1 MPGVFD
7 RMNFN
12 RTCFAVTAAL
22 YTAIASMICTASFAA
37 MPSGQDAG
45 SVAQGAAKRKM
56 MVAVHDADAHPWM
69 TPGLSPDQ
77 RAERVLKAMTQD
89 EKFRL
94 LRTEYGDAHPRPPGA
109 LGSAGYQPAIT
120 RLGLPAIQE
129 SDAGLGVAKPL
140 GVGATALP
148 SGLAT
153 AASFDPALA
162 YEGGA
167 MIGGEAHRRGFNVML
182 AGGADLVR
190 DPRNG
195 RNFEYAGE
203 DPLLAGVIVGNAIAG
218 IQSQHVVSTIKHFA
232 LNDLETA
239 RYTLSA
245 NIDRA
250 AARESDLLAFEIAIE
265 IGHPGAVMCS
275 YNRINA
281 VYACENDWLL
291 DRVLKHDWHYPG
303 FVMSDWGAVHGAA
316 KSALAGL
323 DQESAAESFDKEVYF
338 DKPLRAA
345 VASGEVPRSRID
357 DMARRILRS
366 LFAAGVID
374 HPAKPGPIDFDADR
388 EVAQRIEEAGAVL
401 LRNQDSLLPLS
412 AAQSVAVI
420 GGHADKGV
428 LTGGGSSAVQSPQ
441 GNAVPGVEPA
451 GWPGP
456 RIYQPSAPL
465 AAIEKR
471 AQGKVRFVEGKDT
484 AAAAQLAAHS
494 DVAVVFAEQWAAE
507 SFDLPT
513 LALPGSQNALVEAV
527 AKANPRT
534 IVVLETNGPVA
545 MPWLTR
551 VGAVLEAWYP
561 GAAGGEAIA
570 RLLYGEVAPGGRL
583 PVSWPRNASQLP
595 RPEIPGA
602 GLAAIGLPP
611 RGEPAQDVDYDIEG
625 ADVGYRWY
633 QRKHLDPLFPF
644 GYGLTYTHFDY
655 GDFEAHL
662 KDGHVTASFT
672 VANHGS
678 REGIDVPQLY
688 VTLPGANGIRRLAGW
703 CRINLKPGQS
713 AHLTITADPR
723 LLVNFDGRG
732 QQWQRPAGS
741 YLLQLGHSATS
752 FQGQAKLALTAAT
765 WAADAAPKG
774 VPQRCGASR
783 TQ

>member
-1 MPGVFD
+1 
-7 RMNFN
+7 MNFKLVSFV
-12 RTCFAVTAAL
+12 TTAVLHAAL
-22 YTAIASMICTASFAA
+22 ASLACTVSTASFAA
-37 MPSGQDAG
+37 TPPG
-45 SVAQGAAKRKM
+45 SAADGAAKRDT
-56 MVAVHDADAHPWM
+56 MVPMHDNDARPWLN
-69 TPGLSPDQ
+69 PRLPPDQ
-77 RAERVLKAMTQD
+77 RAELVLKVMTQD
-89 EKFRL
+89 EKFQL
-94 LRTEYGDAHPRPPGA
+94 LRTDYGDAHPRPPDA

-129 SDAGLGVAKPL
+129 SDAGLGVAKPHD
-140 GVGATALP
+140 VGATALP

-162 YEGGA
+162 YAGGA
-167 MIGGEAHRRGFNVML
+167 MIGSEAHRRGFNVML

-218 IQSQHVVSTIKHFA
+218 IQSQHIVSTIKHFA

-239 RYTLSA
+239 RNTLSA
-245 NIDRA
+245 NIA
-250 AARESDLLAFEIAIE
+250 PVAARESDLLAFEIAIE
-265 IGHPGAVMCS
+265 TGHPGAVMCA
-275 YNRINA
+275 YNRIND
-281 VYACENDWLL
+281 VYACENHWLL
-291 DRVLKHDWHYPG
+291 DQVLKHDWRYQG
-303 FVMSDWGAVHGAA
+303 FVMSDWGAVHSAA

-323 DQESAAESFDKEVYF
+323 DQESAGETFDTQVYF

-345 VASGEVPRSRID
+345 VASGEVPQSRID

-374 HPAKPGPIDFDADR
+374 YPAKMAPIDFAADR
-388 EVAQRIEEAGAVL
+388 KVAQRIEEAGAVL
-401 LRNQDSLLPLS
+401 LRNENSLLPLS

-441 GNAVPGVEPA
+441 GNAVPDAKPTD
-451 GWPGP
+451 WPGP

-465 AAIEKR
+465 AAVERR
-471 AQGKVRFVEGKDT
+471 AHGKVNFANGKDI
-484 AAAAQLAAHS
+484 AEAAQLAARA
-494 DVAVVFAEQWAAE
+494 DVAVVFVEQWAAE

-513 LALPGSQNALVEAV
+513 LALPGNQDALIEAV

-545 MPWLTR
+545 LPWLSR

-570 RLLYGEVAPGGRL
+570 RLLYGEVTPSGRL
-583 PVSWPRNASQLP
+583 PVSWPRDESQLP

-602 GLAAIGLPP
+602 GLASIGVPP
-611 RGEPAQDVDYDIEG
+611 QGNPAQDVDYDIEG

-633 QRKHLDPLFPF
+633 QHRNLEPLFPF
-644 GYGLTYTHFDY
+644 GYGLTYTQFEY
-655 GDFEAHL
+655 SAFEARVEH
-662 KDGHVTASFT
+662 GRVSASFT
-672 VANHGS
+672 VANRGS
-678 REGIDVPQLY
+678 REGVDVPQLY
-688 VTLPGANGIRRLAGW
+688 VTLPGTDEVRRLAGW
-703 CRINLKPGQS
+703 CRISLQAGQS
-713 AHLTITADPR
+713 THLTVTADPR
-723 LLVNFDGRG
+723 LLVNFDSRG
-732 QQWQRPAGS
+732 QQWKRPAGA
-741 YLLQLGHSATS
+741 YLLQLGHSARS
-752 FQGQAKLALTAAT
+752 FQGEDKVTLTALT
-765 WAADAAPKG
+765 WPADAAPKG
-774 VPQRCGASR
+774 AAQRCVAEG

>member
-1 MPGVFD
+1 MKPTALVSS
-7 RMNFN
+7 
-12 RTCFAVTAAL
+12 AAL
-22 YTAIASMICTASFAA
+22 RAALASLVCVACPASFATT
-37 MPSGQDAG
+37 PPP
-45 SVAQGAAKRKM
+45 RNTPR
-56 MVAVHDADAHPWM
+56 PWM
-69 TPGLSPDQ
+69 NPRLSPDQ
-77 RAERVLKAMTQD
+77 RAGLVLNAMTQD

-140 GVGATALP
+140 DIGATALP

-167 MIGGEAHRRGFNVML
+167 MIGSEAHRRGFNVML

-203 DPLLAGVIVGNAIAG
+203 DPLLAGLIAGNAIAG
-218 IQSQHVVSTIKHFA
+218 IQSQHVVSTIKHYA

-239 RYTLSA
+239 RNTLSA

-250 AARESDLLAFEIAIE
+250 AARASDLLAFEIAIE
-265 IGHPGAVMCS
+265 TGHPGSVMCS
-275 YNRINA
+275 YNRLNA

-291 DRVLKHDWHYPG
+291 DRVLKRDWRYKG
-303 FVMSDWGAVHGAA
+303 FVMSDWGAVHSAA

-323 DQESAAESFDKEVYF
+323 DQESAGETFDKEVYF
-338 DKPLRAA
+338 NKPLRAA
-345 VASGEVPRSRID
+345 VTSGEVPQSRID

-374 HPAKPGPIDFDADR
+374 HPAQPASIDFNADR
-388 EVAQRIEEAGAVL
+388 KVAQRVEEAGAVL
-401 LRNQDSLLPLS
+401 LRNRNSLLPLS

-428 LTGGGSSAVQSPQ
+428 LAGGGSSAVQSPQ
-441 GNAVPGVEPA
+441 GNAVPGVAPTS
-451 GWPGP
+451 WPGP

-465 AAIEKR
+465 AAIERR
-471 AQGKVRFVEGKDT
+471 AHGEVDFADGKDI

-494 DVAVVFAEQWAAE
+494 DVAVVFVEQWAGE

-513 LALPGSQNALVEAV
+513 LALPGNQDALVEAV
-527 AKANPRT
+527 AKANPHT
-534 IVVLETNGPVA
+534 IVVLETNGPAA
-545 MPWLTR
+545 MPWLDH

-583 PVSWPRNASQLP
+583 PVSWPRDESQLS
-595 RPEIPGA
+595 RPQIPGA

-611 RGEPAQDVDYDIEG
+611 QGKPAQDVDYNIEG

-633 QRKHLDPLFPF
+633 QRKHLEPLFPF
-644 GYGLTYTHFDY
+644 GYGLTYTHFEY
-655 GDFEAHL
+655 SGFKPRVEQ
-662 KDGHVTASFT
+662 GRVTASFT
-672 VANHGS
+672 VTNRSA

-688 VTLPGANGIRRLAGW
+688 VTLPGSGGVRRLVGW
-703 CRINLKPGQS
+703 CRISLKPDRS
-713 AHLTITADPR
+713 AHLTVTADPR
-723 LLVNFDGRG
+723 LLVNFDSRS
-732 QQWQRPAGS
+732 QQWQRPAGL

-752 FQGQAKLALTAAT
+752 FQGQGKVTLTAAT
-765 WAADAAPKG
+765 WPADAAPIG
-774 VPQRCGASR
+774 APQPCD
-783 TQ
+783 Q

>member
-1 MPGVFD
+1 
-7 RMNFN
+7 MNP
-12 RTCFAVTAAL
+12 R
-22 YTAIASMICTASFAA
+22 
-37 MPSGQDAG
+37 
-45 SVAQGAAKRKM
+45 
-56 MVAVHDADAHPWM
+56 
-69 TPGLSPDQ
+69 LSPDQ
-77 RAERVLKAMTQD
+77 RAELMLKAMTQD
-89 EKFRL
+89 EKFQL
-94 LRTEYGDAHPRPPGA
+94 IRTEYGDRHPRPAGA
-109 LGSAGYQPAIT
+109 LGSAGYAPAIS

-140 GVGATALP
+140 DVGATALP

-153 AASFDPALA
+153 AAGFDPALA
-162 YEGGA
+162 FEGGA

-218 IQSQHVVSTIKHFA
+218 IQSRHVVSTIKHFA

-239 RYTLSA
+239 RNTLSA

-265 IGHPGAVMCS
+265 TGHPGAVMCA

-281 VYACENDWLL
+281 VYACENKWLL
-291 DRVLKHDWHYPG
+291 DQVLKHDWHYPG
-303 FVMSDWGAVHGAA
+303 FVMSDWGAVHSAA

-323 DQESAAESFDKEVYF
+323 DQESAGESFDKEVYF

-345 VASGEVPRSRID
+345 VAAGEVPQSRID

-374 HPAKPGPIDFDADR
+374 RPAKPAPIDFDADR
-388 EVAQRIEEAGAVL
+388 KVAQRVEEAGAVL
-401 LRNQDSLLPLS
+401 LRNRDALLPLS
-412 AAQSVAVI
+412 VAQSVAVI

-441 GNAVPGVEPA
+441 GNAVPGVAPTN
-451 GWPGP
+451 WPGP

-471 AQGKVRFVEGKDT
+471 ARAKVDFADGKDI
-484 AAAAQLAAHS
+484 AAAARLAARA
-494 DVAVVFAEQWAAE
+494 DVAVVFVEQWAGE

-513 LALPGSQNALVEAV
+513 LALPGNQDALVEAV
-527 AKANPRT
+527 AKANPHT

-545 MPWLTR
+545 MPWLNN

-570 RLLYGEVAPGGRL
+570 RLLYGEVAPSGRL
-583 PVSWPRNASQLP
+583 PVSWPRDASQLP

-611 RGEPAQDVDYDIEG
+611 HGQPAQDVDYNIEG

-633 QRKHLDPLFPF
+633 QRRHLEPLFPF
-644 GYGLTYTHFDY
+644 GYGLTYTRFDY
-655 GDFEAHL
+655 SGFEVRVEQGRA
-662 KDGHVTASFT
+662 TASFT
-672 VANHGS
+672 VTNHGA
-678 REGIDVPQLY
+678 REGVDVPQLY
-688 VTLPGANGIRRLAGW
+688 VTLPGEKQVRRLAGW
-703 CRINLKPGQS
+703 CRISLKPAES
-713 AHLTITADPR
+713 AHLTVTADPR
-723 LLVNFDGRG
+723 LLVNFDSHDQR
-732 QQWQRPAGS
+732 WQRPAGA

-752 FQGQAKLALTAAT
+752 FQGEGKVTLPAAS
-765 WAADAAPKG
+765 WPADAAPKPG
-774 VPQRCGASR
+774 TGCTSGHASKSGADGHP
-783 TQ
+783 

>member
-1 MPGVFD
+1 MKPASFT
-7 RMNFN
+7 R
-12 RTCFAVTAAL
+12 AAAL
-22 YTAIASMICTASFAA
+22 HTALASLACIMSAASFAA
-37 MPSGQDAG
+37 TPDQSEARLAA
-45 SVAQGAAKRKM
+45 SLAQRDT
-56 MVAVHDADAHPWM
+56 MVPMHAADARPWM
-69 TPGLSPDQ
+69 NPRLSPDQ
-77 RAERVLKAMTQD
+77 RAGLVLKAMTQD

-94 LRTEYGDAHPRPPGA
+94 LRTEYGDGHPRPPGA
-109 LGSAGYQPAIT
+109 LGSAGYAPAIT
-120 RLGLPAIQE
+120 RLGLPALQE

-140 GVGATALP
+140 DAGATALP

-203 DPLLAGVIVGNAIAG
+203 DPLLAGLIVGNAVAG
-218 IQSQHVVSTIKHFA
+218 IQSQHLVSTIKHYA

-239 RYTLSA
+239 RNTLSA

-265 IGHPGAVMCS
+265 TGHPGAVMCS
-275 YNRINA
+275 YNRVNG
-281 VYACENDWLL
+281 VYACENEWLL

-303 FVMSDWGAVHGAA
+303 FVMSDWGAVHSAA

-323 DQESAAESFDKEVYF
+323 DQESAGETFDKEVYF
-338 DKPLRAA
+338 DKPLRAR
-345 VASGEVPRSRID
+345 VASGEVPQSRID

-374 HPAKPGPIDFDADR
+374 HPAKRAPIDFAADR
-388 EVAQRIEEAGAVL
+388 KVAQRVEEAGAVL
-401 LRNQDSLLPLS
+401 LRNRDSLLPLS
-412 AAQSVAVI
+412 GAQSIAVI

-441 GNAVPGVEPA
+441 GNAVPGVAPTD
-451 GWPGP
+451 WPGP

-465 AAIEKR
+465 AAIERR
-471 AQGKVRFVEGKDT
+471 AHGKVDFADGKDIAT
-484 AAAAQLAAHS
+484 AVQLAARS
-494 DVAVVFAEQWAAE
+494 DVAVVFVEQWAGE
-507 SFDLPT
+507 SFDLPH
-513 LALPGSQNALVEAV
+513 LALPDNQDALVEAV
-527 AKANPRT
+527 ARANPHT

-570 RLLYGEVAPGGRL
+570 RLLYGEVNPSGRL
-583 PVSWPRNASQLP
+583 PVSWPRDESQLP
-595 RPEIPGA
+595 RPQIPGA

-611 RGEPAQDVDYDIEG
+611 QGKPAQEVDYHIEG

-633 QRKHLDPLFPF
+633 QRKRLQPLFPF
-644 GYGLTYTHFDY
+644 GYGLTYTHFEYSGFAPHVERDR
-655 GDFEAHL
+655 
-662 KDGHVTASFT
+662 VTASFT
-672 VANHGS
+672 VTNRGS
-678 REGIDVPQLY
+678 REGVDVPQLY
-688 VTLPGANGIRRLAGW
+688 VTLPGAGEVRRLAGW
-703 CRINLKPGQS
+703 CRVSLKPGQS
-713 AHLTITADPR
+713 AHLVITADPR
-723 LLVNFDGRG
+723 LLVNFDSRR
-732 QQWQRPAGS
+732 QRWQRPAGA
-741 YLLQLGHSATS
+741 YLLQLAHSAMS
-752 FQGQAKLALTAAT
+752 FQGQGTAIQTAAT
-765 WAADAAPKG
+765 WPADAAPTG
-774 VPQRCGASR
+774 ATQRCD
-783 TQ
+783 Q

>member
-1 MPGVFD
+1 MHSALLLLA
-7 RMNFN
+7 
-12 RTCFAVTAAL
+12 CLASAA
-22 YTAIASMICTASFAA
+22 SVAA
-37 MPSGQDAG
+37 TPPPRDAKAG
-45 SVAQGAAKRKM
+45 SLFVKPA
-56 MVAVHDADAHPWM
+56 ADARPWM
-69 TPGLSPDQ
+69 NPRLSPDQ
-77 RAERVLKAMTQD
+77 RAGLMLKAVTQD

-94 LRTEYGDAHPRPPGA
+94 LRTEYGDSHPRPPGA
-109 LGSAGYQPAIT
+109 SGSAGYQPAIT
-120 RLGLPAIQE
+120 RLGLPALQE

-140 GVGATALP
+140 DVGATALP

-218 IQSQHVVSTIKHFA
+218 IQSRHVVSTIKHYA
-232 LNDLETA
+232 LNDLETG
-239 RYTLSA
+239 RNTLSA
-245 NIDRA
+245 NITRA

-265 IGHPGAVMCS
+265 TGHPGAVMCS
-275 YNRINA
+275 YNRVNG

-291 DRVLKHDWHYPG
+291 DQVLKHDWHYKG

-323 DQESAAESFDKEVYF
+323 DQESAGETFDKEVYF

-345 VASGEVPRSRID
+345 VASGEVPQSRID

-374 HPAKPGPIDFDADR
+374 HPAKPAPIDFAADR
-388 EVAQRIEEAGAVL
+388 KVAQEVEEAGAVL
-401 LRNQDSLLPLS
+401 LRNRDSLLPLS
-412 AAQSVAVI
+412 AVQSVAVI
-420 GGHADKGV
+420 GGHADEGV

-441 GNAVPGVEPA
+441 GNAVPGVPPTS
-451 GWPGP
+451 WPGP

-465 AAIEKR
+465 AAIESR
-471 AQGKVRFVEGKDT
+471 AHGKVSYADGKDI
-484 AAAAQLAAHS
+484 AAAARLAARS
-494 DVAVVFAEQWAAE
+494 DVAVVFVEQWAGE
-507 SFDLPT
+507 SFDLPS
-513 LALPGSQNALVEAV
+513 LALPGNQDALVEAV
-527 AKANPRT
+527 AKANPHT

-545 MPWLTR
+545 LPWLNQ

-570 RLLYGEVAPGGRL
+570 RLLYGEVDPSGRL
-583 PVSWPRNASQLP
+583 PVSWPRDESQLP
-595 RPEIPGA
+595 RPTIPGA

-611 RGEPAQDVDYDIEG
+611 QGQPAVDVNYNIEG

-633 QRKHLDPLFPF
+633 QRKHLEPLFPF
-644 GYGLTYTHFDY
+644 GYGLTYTHFEY
-655 GDFEAHL
+655 RGFEPRVEH
-662 KDGHVTASFT
+662 GRVTASFIVT
-672 VANHGS
+672 DTGP
-678 REGIDVPQLY
+678 REGVDVPQLY
-688 VTLPGANGIRRLAGW
+688 VTLPGPSEVRRLAGW
-703 CRINLKPGQS
+703 CRIRLKPGQS

-723 LLVNFDGRG
+723 LLVNFDSRA
-732 QQWQRPAGS
+732 QRWQRRAGA

-752 FQGQAKLALTAAT
+752 LRGQGKLTLAAAT
-765 WAADAAPKG
+765 WPANAAPG
-774 VPQRCGASR
+774 GAPQPCGTER
-783 TQ
+783 LR